1 MDLSSGGKGIS
12 LKFTVF
18 TKSKLLFIGDSF
30 DFNENKQSSMQGR
43 EVKDEEDHQGHV
55 KDEILGK
62 INNKSLFSIRAQNPA
77 IR

>member
-43 EVKDEEDHQGHV
+43 EVKDEEEDHQGHV
-55 KDEILGK
+55 
-62 INNKSLFSIRAQNPA
+62 
-77 IR
+77 

>member
-18 TKSKLLFIGDSF
+18 KKVNCCLGDSF

-43 EVKDEEDHQGHV
+43 EVKDEEEDHQGHV
-55 KDEILGK
+55 
-62 INNKSLFSIRAQNPA
+62 
-77 IR
+77 

>member
-12 LKFTVF
+12 LKFSVI

-43 EVKDEEDHQGHV
+43 EVKDEEEDHQGHV
-55 KDEILGK
+55 
-62 INNKSLFSIRAQNPA
+62 
-77 IR
+77 